1 MDSGGRRGL
10 VCPETSFMEDGC
22 FVLVISGCTGQWAG
36 LDRTAGEM
44 VTG

>member
-10 VCPETSFMEDGC
+10 VCPETSFMEDDC
-22 FVLVISGCTGQWAG
+22 FVLLISDCTGQWAELG
-36 LDRTAGEM
+36 RTAEEM